1 MIEIRFSTALALC
14 AVAASG
20 VSAPPPALAA
30 NQPAATVADQPAPLA
45 TDQPYGVAID
55 GRRVDAG
62 TPSGRRRNGVFY
74 INLIRA
80 VKSFDGLLTFAPGGV
95 AHVTIGVKTVD
106 FRVGSSVARSGTTK
120 LQLPGP
126 PFVFDGDEYVP
137 LATMAAL
144 ASAKVRIDRVHH
156 RELLTSA
163 SASSQND
170 APAPPASADDIVPS
184 PAQALAVVTT
194 FHVDAG
200 GLHARADITNK
211 TAKAY
216 RLDFPT
222 SRQIEFV
229 ASRDGSQVWSSS
241 PERVSSSGGSVLV
254 IAARGTQTVT
264 ASWPDYAKAGS
275 GRYTLRVRILTPIP
289 LDEPPVSLGVAAP
302 SPAPASSA

>member
-1 MIEIRFSTALALC
+1 MIDIRFSAALAFC
-14 AVAASG
+14 VGTASG
-20 VSAPPPALAA
+20 VSASPSALAA
-30 NQPAATVADQPAPLA
+30 NQPAATLADQPAAPA
-45 TDQPYGVAID
+45 TDQPYGVTID
-55 GRRVDAG
+55 GRRVDAR
-62 TPSGRRRNGVFY
+62 TPSGRRRNRVFY

-95 AHVTIGVKTVD
+95 AHVTIGLKTVD
-106 FRVGSSVARSGTTK
+106 FRIGSSVARSGTTK
-120 LQLPGP
+120 LQLPGA

-144 ASAKVRIDRVHH
+144 ASAKVTIDRADH

-194 FHVDAG
+194 FRIDAG

-211 TAKAY
+211 TANAY
-216 RLDFPT
+216 RVHFPT

-229 ASRDGSQVWSSS
+229 ASRDGSPVWSWSPGSLSS
-241 PERVSSSGGSVLV
+241 PGGSTLV

-264 ASWPDYAKAGS
+264 ANWPDYAKAGA

-289 LDEPPVSLGVAAP
+289 LDEPPVSLGVTTP
-302 SPAPASSA
+302 SPGPPS